1 MRCLLHIS
9 KPKIKES
16 DKDQYDNL
24 IIAMI
29 QGLNLNIELEHGL
42 FTKENISIMNTINI
56 TLEVSNTK
64 LELSN
69 KAITMFFKLIVNK
82 LN

>member
-42 FTKENISIMNTINI
+42 FPKENISIMNTINI